1 MEKMKILLAETDGT
15 FIELLKTFLRGSDI
29 EIVTCQ
35 RQDTVLEAVRQSNPT
50 VVYLSANI
58 AGDNL
63 EYLRHI
69 KQDSGTRHIPVVMIC
84 SRENA
89 DYQLRSSDSGCEYVL
104 LKPVERKTFISSVQ
118 GFIDPTDRP
127 NARKKTRLAV
137 DYGFL
142 APAPFTFHSVDLG
155 GGGMFVEIRNVF
167 PVGTILSLR
176 FHLPDTR
183 MPIETKARVAW
194 VNSPFEPLKPAL
206 PPGMGLE
213 FIDLHAG
220 HTALIEGYL
229 HQENV
234 TEPRKTEQA
243 QLK

>member
-1 MEKMKILLAETDGT
+1 MEKTKILLAETDGT

-29 EIVTCQ
+29 ELVTCQ
-35 RQDTVLEAVRQSNPT
+35 RQETLLEAVRQSNPA

-63 EYLRHI
+63 EHLRHI
-69 KQDSGTRHIPVVMIC
+69 KQDAGTRHTPIVMIC

-89 DYQLRSSDSGCEYVL
+89 DYQIRCSDSGCEYVL
-104 LKPVERKTFISSVQ
+104 LKPIERKTFISSVQ
-118 GFIDPTDRP
+118 GFIDPKDRP
-127 NARKKTRLAV
+127 KARKKTRLAV

-142 APAPFTFHSVDLG
+142 APAPFTFHSADLG
-155 GGGMFVEIRNVF
+155 DGGMFVEIRNFF

-176 FHLPDTR
+176 FHLPDIR
-183 MPIETKARVAW
+183 IPIETKARVAW

-213 FIDLHAG
+213 FVDLDSG
-220 HTALIEGYL
+220 HSALIAGYL
-229 HQENV
+229 HQDKV
-234 TEPRKTEQA
+234 TEPRKAEQA
-243 QLK
+243 ELK